1 MKLGPC
7 LRNSVVSPNKGHPM
21 VPGGRPFFLYLTSF
35 HLNKAPQMNR
45 KQSSGSMTNT
55 TIFANK
61 QANIWRRHCPYS
73 SHPLLA
79 WPYIGLP
86 RIAIM
91 SWGIEMWEEKEMLS
105 AITSNLGI
113 ESFNSQI
120 SKISIVSHI
129 IMDPFRSHCAG
140 DFDLTPKRARERSRA
155 MATLSK
161 LYSMREAAEHNTR
174 EDCWV
179 VIDGKVYDVTSYL
192 DEHPGGD
199 DVLLSAAGRDS
210 TEDFEEVGHSN
221 DARELMKAYCVG
233 ELDPDHAV
241 IPELEVFR
249 KDQSSGFTNKLKN
262 ITLEYWAATA
272 VIGIAVV
279 AGILYSR
286 KS

>member
-1 MKLGPC
+1 
-7 LRNSVVSPNKGHPM
+7 
-21 VPGGRPFFLYLTSF
+21 
-35 HLNKAPQMNR
+35 
-45 KQSSGSMTNT
+45 
-55 TIFANK
+55 
-61 QANIWRRHCPYS
+61 
-73 SHPLLA
+73 
-79 WPYIGLP
+79 
-86 RIAIM
+86 
-91 SWGIEMWEEKEMLS
+91 
-105 AITSNLGI
+105 
-113 ESFNSQI
+113 
-120 SKISIVSHI
+120 
-129 IMDPFRSHCAG
+129 
-140 DFDLTPKRARERSRA
+140 

-221 DARELMKAYCVG
+221 DARELMQAYCVG

-262 ITLEYWAATA
+262 ITFEYWAATA